1 MNHFISL
8 SLELDKKFTNKI
20 KKLYK
25 LLEKKLKVSHYQ
37 KNHSI
42 PHINIISGKTK
53 NIKEIKKLKII
64 SKGIKLRIKF
74 VGFGVFP
81 LSDCNI
87 VFLRFENSDKL
98 QKLRKKIFKKTKRY
112 FSKID
117 KTCSDLLWIPK
128 CTIAS
133 NDVNNH
139 KLSKIIKILTK
150 FKFENTSIIS
160 KICILDYTFKE
171 TKISEIKI

>member
-8 SLELDKKFTNKI
+8 SLELDKKFTYKI
-20 KKLYK
+20 KKLYR
-25 LLEKKLKVSHYQ
+25 LFEKELKISHYQ

-42 PHINIISGKTK
+42 PHINIISGKIK
-53 NIKEIKKLKII
+53 NIKKIKKLKIN
-64 SKGIKLRIKF
+64 SIKRKIKIKF
-74 VGFGVFP
+74 IGLGVFP
-81 LSDCNI
+81 LGKKNI
-87 VFLRFENSDKL
+87 VFLRFENSKKL
-98 QKLRKKIFKKTKRY
+98 QKVRKELFKKTKRY
-112 FSKID
+112 FSRID

-133 NDVNNH
+133 NDVNNS

-150 FKFENTSIIS
+150 FKFENTSVIS